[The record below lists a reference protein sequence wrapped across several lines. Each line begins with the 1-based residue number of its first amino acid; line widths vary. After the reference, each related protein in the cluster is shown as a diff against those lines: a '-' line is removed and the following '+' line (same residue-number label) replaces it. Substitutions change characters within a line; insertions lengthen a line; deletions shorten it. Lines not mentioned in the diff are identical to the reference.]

1 MIRIAVIGGGQLAR
15 MMALDGLRLGIQFSF
30 LVEPDESTQCVDGLG
45 EKVVWDLGELLNSNV
60 ENNNDESAFRELFEA
75 LGRPQVVTVEKEAV
89 PVDVLRGLMSFTQ
102 VYPGAEAVYQT
113 QHRARE
119 KQLLSRLAIPTAN
132 FKVAESFADVH
143 EAYQAFG
150 LPLFIK
156 AVESGYD
163 GKNQWQLHSLA
174 DLESFERENPAGPWV
189 VEQHVRFER
198 EASLIGARSAS
209 GETVFYPLT
218 ENLHRR
224 GILISSLAPAPN
236 LSAQTER
243 NARDYMERLFN
254 DMNYVGVLAMECFIC
269 GDDLLVNELAP
280 RVHNSGHWTMDA
292 GICSQFENHVRAI
305 ADWPLGN
312 TQPSG
317 PKGMVNIL
325 GSRDLTKHQPRQP
338 GSAWLN
344 GSSTFHWYNKTDRPG
359 RKLGHINFANDDLQ
373 TLQEQLAAQDEQLY
387 GESQK

>member
-1 MIRIAVIGGGQLAR
+1 MMRIAVVGGGQLAR

-45 EKVVWDLGELLNSNV
+45 EKVVWDLGELLNTN
-60 ENNNDESAFRELFEA
+60 EEAAFRELFDA

-89 PVDVLRGLMSFTQ
+89 PVEILRGLTSFTQ
-102 VYPGAEAVYQT
+102 VHPGPEAIYQT

-132 FKVAESFADVH
+132 FKVANTSADVR
-143 EAYQAFG
+143 EAYEAFG

-174 DLESFERENPAGPWV
+174 DLESFERESLAGPWV
-189 VEQHVRFER
+189 VEQHVRFDR

-224 GILISSLAPAPN
+224 GILIRSLAPAPHV
-236 LSAQTER
+236 SAQTER
-243 NARDYMERLFN
+243 NARDYMDRLFN
-254 DMNYVGVLAMECFIC
+254 DMNYVGVLAMECFVC
-269 GDDLLVNELAP
+269 DDDLLVNELAP

-305 ADWPLGN
+305 MDWPLGN
-312 TQPSG
+312 TQPQG

-325 GSRDLTKHQPRQP
+325 GSRDVTKHQPRQP
-338 GSAWLN
+338 GSSWLS

-359 RKLGHINFANDDLQ
+359 RKLGHINFAHNDLQ
-373 TLQEQLAAQDEQLY
+373 TLKEQLAVQDEQLY
-387 GESQK
+387 GEPHK

>member
-1 MIRIAVIGGGQLAR
+1 MMRVAVIGGGQLAR

-45 EKVVWDLGELLNSNV
+45 EKVVWDLGELLN
-60 ENNNDESAFRELFEA
+60 NNDDAAFRELFDA

-89 PVDVLRGLMSFTQ
+89 PVEILRGLTSFTQ
-102 VYPGAEAVYQT
+102 VYPGPEAVYQT

-132 FKVAESFADVH
+132 FKVANTFADVR
-143 EAYQAFG
+143 EAYKTFG

-174 DLESFERENPAGPWV
+174 DLESFERESPAGPWV
-189 VEQHVRFER
+189 VEQHVRFDR
-198 EASLIGARSAS
+198 EASLIGARSAT

-224 GILISSLAPAPN
+224 GILIRSLAPAPN
-236 LSAQTER
+236 VSAQTER

-254 DMNYVGVLAMECFIC
+254 DLNYVGVLAMECFVC

-305 ADWPLGN
+305 VDWPLGQ
-312 TQPSG
+312 TQPQG

-338 GSAWLN
+338 GPTWLS

-359 RKLGHINFANDDLQ
+359 RKLGHINFAHNDLQ
-373 TLQEQLAAQDEQLY
+373 TLQEQLAVQDEHLY
-387 GESQK
+387 GEPQK

>member
-1 MIRIAVIGGGQLAR
+1 MRIAVIGGGQLAR

-30 LVEPDESTQCVDGLG
+30 LVEPDESSQCIDGLG
-45 EKVVWDLGELLNSNV
+45 DKIVWDLGDLLNSD
-60 ENNNDESAFRELFEA
+60 DESSYRELFEA

-89 PVDVLRGLMSFTQ
+89 PIEILRGLTSFAQ
-102 VYPGAEAVYQT
+102 VHPNPDAVYQT

-119 KQLLSRLAIPTAN
+119 KHLLSRLAIPTAN
-132 FKVAESFADVH
+132 FQVATTCAEVRA
-143 EAYQAFG
+143 AYEVFG

-163 GKNQWQLHSLA
+163 GKNQWQLHSLT
-174 DLESFERENPAGPWV
+174 DLENFERENPTGPWV
-189 VEQHVRFER
+189 VEQHVRFDR
-198 EASLIGARSAS
+198 EASLIGVRSAS
-209 GETVFYPLT
+209 GEITFYPLT

-224 GILISSLAPAPN
+224 GILIRSLAPAPN

-243 NARDYMERLFN
+243 NAQDYMERLLN
-254 DMNYVGVLAMECFIC
+254 DMNYIGVLAMECFVC

-292 GICSQFENHVRAI
+292 GICSQFENHLRAI
-305 ADWPLGN
+305 VDWPLGN
-312 TQPSG
+312 TQPRG

-325 GSRDLTKHQPRQP
+325 GSRDLTKYQPRQP
-338 GSAWLN
+338 GPAWLKTN
-344 GSSTFHWYNKTDRPG
+344 STFHWYNKTDRPG
-359 RKLGHINFANDDLQ
+359 RKLGHINFAHDDLQ

-387 GESQK
+387 GESHK

>member
-30 LVEPDESTQCVDGLG
+30 LVEPDESTQCIDGLG
-45 EKVVWDLGELLNSNV
+45 EKVVWDLGGLLNNP
-60 ENNNDESAFRELFEA
+60 DESAFRELFEA

-89 PVDVLRGLMSFTQ
+89 PVGILRGLLPLTQ
-102 VYPGAEAVYQT
+102 VYPGPDAVYQT

-132 FKVAESFADVH
+132 FKVASTLGEVR
-143 EAYQAFG
+143 EAYEAFG

-156 AVESGYD
+156 TVESGYD

-174 DLESFERENPAGPWV
+174 DLESFERENPTGPWV
-189 VEQHVRFER
+189 VEQHVRFDR
-198 EASLIGARSAS
+198 EASLIGVRSAS
-209 GETVFYPLT
+209 GETAFYPLT
-218 ENLHRR
+218 ENLHRK
-224 GILISSLAPAPN
+224 GILIRSLAPAPK
-236 LSAQTER
+236 LSAETEN
-243 NARDYMERLFN
+243 NARDYMERLFKE
-254 DMNYVGVLAMECFIC
+254 MNYVGVLAMECFVC

-292 GICSQFENHVRAI
+292 GICSQFENHLRAI
-305 ADWPLGN
+305 VDWPLGN
-312 TQPSG
+312 AQPQG

-325 GSRDLTKHQPRQP
+325 GSRDVAKHQPRQP
-338 GSAWLN
+338 GSSWLSGN
-344 GSSTFHWYNKTDRPG
+344 STFHWYNKTDRPG
-359 RKLGHINFANDDLQ
+359 RKLGHINFAHDDLQ

-387 GESQK
+387 GETHK

>member
-1 MIRIAVIGGGQLAR
+1 MMRIAVVGGGQLAR

-45 EKVVWDLGELLNSNV
+45 EKIVWDLGELLN
-60 ENNNDESAFRELFEA
+60 NDDEASYRELFEA
-75 LGRPQVVTVEKEAV
+75 LGRPQVITVEKEAV
-89 PVDVLRGLMSFTQ
+89 PVEILRGLTSFAQ
-102 VYPGAEAVYQT
+102 VHPDPDAVYQT

-132 FKVAESFADVH
+132 FQVATTCAEVRA
-143 EAYQAFG
+143 AYEVFG

-163 GKNQWQLHSLA
+163 GKNQWQLHSEA
-174 DLESFERENPAGPWV
+174 DLESFERERPTGPWV
-189 VEQHVRFER
+189 VEQHVRFDR
-198 EASLIGARSAS
+198 EASLIGVRSAS
-209 GETVFYPLT
+209 GETAFYPLT

-224 GILISSLAPAPN
+224 GILIRSLAPAPN
-236 LSAQTER
+236 LPEQTTR

-254 DMNYVGVLAMECFIC
+254 EMNYVGVLAMECFVC

-280 RVHNSGHWTMDA
+280 RVHNSGHWSMDA

-305 ADWPLGN
+305 VDWPLGN
-312 TQPSG
+312 TQPRG

-338 GSAWLN
+338 GAAWLS

-359 RKLGHINFANDDLQ
+359 RKLGHINLAHDDLK
-373 TLQEQLAAQDEQLY
+373 TLQEQLAVQDEQLY